1 MRVLLLE
8 VDVQIGA
15 FAFERFGMSKQM
27 HASLVFQV
35 VVVSELVAM
44 EGIEVLELGGKF
56 DMLQFC
62 CYL

>member
-1 MRVLLLE
+1 
-8 VDVQIGA
+8 
-15 FAFERFGMSKQM
+15 MSKQM

-44 EGIEVLELGGKF
+44 EGIEVLEFGGKF

-62 CYL
+62 RDL